1 MDFSFD
7 TTTQALIS
15 RARRFVDEHV
25 LPAEPV
31 FEQQL
36 AATPDEWTVRPI
48 VRDLHQRA
56 RAEGLWNLFLPA
68 GHGENGGAGLTNL
81 QYAPIAEITGWSTR
95 LAPPAFNCAAP
106 DTGNME
112 VLNDFGTPE
121 Q

>member
-31 FEQQL
+31 LEQQL

-48 VRDLHQRA
+48 VRDLQQRA

-81 QYAPIAEITGWSTR
+81 QYAPIAEITATR
-95 LAPPAFNCAAP
+95 L
-106 DTGNME
+106 T
-112 VLNDFGTPE
+112 
-121 Q
+121 